1 MWTTISYRDANENG
15 QFVRL
20 YDDSTEASFESY
32 DDAVAYAAYLMQKH
46 GGNVDTYEVK
56 VYSEGEMDLT
66 AMRKQDAL
74 NKLTQEERELLGVN
88 ETVD

>member
-1 MWTTISYRDANENG
+1 MWTTIAYKQAVENDLI
-15 QFVRL
+15 VRL
-20 YDDSTEASFESY
+20 YDDSTETSFESY

-74 NKLTQEERELLGVN
+74 NKLTQEERELLGIN
-88 ETVD
+88 EAID